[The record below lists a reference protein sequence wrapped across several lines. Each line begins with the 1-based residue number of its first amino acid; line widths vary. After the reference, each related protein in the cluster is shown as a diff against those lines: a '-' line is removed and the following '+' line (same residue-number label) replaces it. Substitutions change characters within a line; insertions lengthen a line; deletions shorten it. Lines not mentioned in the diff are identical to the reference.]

1 MVDDFVDSLSTSL
14 SDVGAAIGEWLPR
27 IVAAILVL
35 LVGLFIARII
45 RRIVK
50 RLFEVEAVSS
60 FLDRVGIGGAVRD
73 SGYSVADVAA
83 RVVYGFLAL
92 IVLLITSQTLG
103 IDALT
108 NLLQELIAWLPRLL
122 VALIILAVAALVA
135 DFVASLV
142 QPWAERK
149 GSSFGW
155 VDNAI
160 RIGIIVF
167 GLLTA
172 LDYLG
177 IGVITNT
184 LFTVVSGAAG
194 LILAIAFGVGGI
206 DTAKRWWEKY
216 AAPRP

>member
-1 MVDDFVDSLSTSL
+1 MIDDFVDALTDSLAG
-14 SDVGAAIGEWLPR
+14 VGSAIGEWLPR
-27 IVAAILVL
+27 IFAALLVL
-35 LVGLFIARII
+35 LVGLFIARWI

-50 RLFEVEAVSS
+50 RLLEVEALSG
-60 FLDRVGIGGAVRD
+60 FLDKIGIGEAVRN
-73 SGYSVADVAA
+73 SGYSVADLGAT
-83 RVVYGFLAL
+83 VVYGFLAL

-108 NLLQELIAWLPRLL
+108 ELLQNLIAWLPQLL

-135 DFVASLV
+135 DFVANLIK
-142 QPWAERK
+142 PWAERR
-149 GSSFGW
+149 SFGW
-155 VDNAI
+155 VDNAV
-160 RIGIIVF
+160 RIGIIIF

-177 IGVITNT
+177 IGAITNT

-194 LILAIAFGVGGI
+194 IVLAIAFGVGGI

-216 AAPRP
+216 AAPRQ

>member
-1 MVDDFVDSLSTSL
+1 MIDDFVDSLSNSL
-14 SDVGAAIGEWLPR
+14 SGVGSAIGEWLPR
-27 IVAAILVL
+27 IVAALLVL
-35 LVGLFIARII
+35 LVGLFIARWI

-50 RLFEVEAVSS
+50 RVLETEAVAG
-60 FLDRVGIGGAVRD
+60 FVDRIGIGGAVRD
-73 SGYSVADVAA
+73 SGYSVADVGA

-92 IVLLITSQTLG
+92 VVLLVTSQTLG

-108 NLLQELIAWLPRLL
+108 DLLQTLIAWLPRLL
-122 VALIILAVAALVA
+122 VALIILAVSALVA
-135 DFVASLV
+135 DFVANLV
-142 QPWAERK
+142 RPWADRK
-149 GSSFGW
+149 GFSW

-160 RIGIIVF
+160 RLGIIIF

-177 IGVITNT
+177 IGAITNT

-194 LILAIAFGVGGI
+194 LVIAIAFGVGGI

-216 AAPRP
+216 AGPPA

>member
-1 MVDDFVDSLSTSL
+1 MVDDFVDSLSSSL

-50 RLFEVEAVSS
+50 RLFEVPAVSS

-83 RVVYGFLAL
+83 RIVYGFLAL

-122 VALIILAVAALVA
+122 VGLVILAVAALVA

-149 GSSFGW
+149 GFGW

-194 LILAIAFGVGGI
+194 LVVAIAFGVGGI

>member
-1 MVDDFVDSLSTSL
+1 MIDDFVDALTESLAG
-14 SDVGAAIGEWLPR
+14 VGSAIGEWLPR
-27 IVAAILVL
+27 IFAALLVL
-35 LVGLFIARII
+35 LVGLFIARWI

-50 RLFEVEAVSS
+50 RLLEGEALSGFLDKIGIGEAV
-60 FLDRVGIGGAVRD
+60 RN
-73 SGYSVADVAA
+73 SGYSVADLGAT
-83 RVVYGFLAL
+83 VVYGFLAL

-108 NLLQELIAWLPRLL
+108 ELLQNLIAWLPQLL

-135 DFVASLV
+135 DFVANLIK
-142 QPWAERK
+142 PWAERR
-149 GSSFGW
+149 SFGW
-155 VDNAI
+155 VDNAV
-160 RIGIIVF
+160 RVGIIIF

-177 IGVITNT
+177 IGAITNT

-194 LILAIAFGVGGI
+194 IVLAIAFGVGGI

-216 AAPRP
+216 AAPRQ

>member
-1 MVDDFVDSLSTSL
+1 MIDDFVDALTESLAG
-14 SDVGAAIGEWLPR
+14 VGSAIGEWLPR
-27 IVAAILVL
+27 IFAALLVL
-35 LVGLFIARII
+35 LVGLFIARWI

-50 RLFEVEAVSS
+50 RLLEVEALSG
-60 FLDRVGIGGAVRD
+60 FLDKIGIGEAVRN
-73 SGYSVADVAA
+73 SGYSVADLGAT
-83 RVVYGFLAL
+83 VVYGFLAL

-108 NLLQELIAWLPRLL
+108 ELLQNLIAWLPQLL

-135 DFVASLV
+135 DFVANLIK
-142 QPWAERK
+142 PWAERR
-149 GSSFGW
+149 SFGW
-155 VDNAI
+155 VDNAV
-160 RIGIIVF
+160 RVGIIIF

-177 IGVITNT
+177 IGAITNT

-194 LILAIAFGVGGI
+194 IVLAIAFGVGGI

-216 AAPRP
+216 AAPRQ

>member
-1 MVDDFVDSLSTSL
+1 MIDDFVDALTESLAG
-14 SDVGAAIGEWLPR
+14 VGSAIGEWLPR
-27 IVAAILVL
+27 IFAALLVL
-35 LVGLFIARII
+35 LVGLFIARWI

-50 RLFEVEAVSS
+50 RLLEVEALSG
-60 FLDRVGIGGAVRD
+60 FLDKIGIGEAVRN
-73 SGYSVADVAA
+73 SGYSVADLGATVA
-83 RVVYGFLAL
+83 YGFLAL

-108 NLLQELIAWLPRLL
+108 ELLQNLIAWLPQLL

-135 DFVASLV
+135 DFVANLIK
-142 QPWAERK
+142 PWAERR
-149 GSSFGW
+149 SFGW
-155 VDNAI
+155 VDNAV
-160 RIGIIVF
+160 RVGIIIF

-177 IGVITNT
+177 IGAITNT

-194 LILAIAFGVGGI
+194 IVLAIAFGVGGI

-216 AAPRP
+216 AAPRQ